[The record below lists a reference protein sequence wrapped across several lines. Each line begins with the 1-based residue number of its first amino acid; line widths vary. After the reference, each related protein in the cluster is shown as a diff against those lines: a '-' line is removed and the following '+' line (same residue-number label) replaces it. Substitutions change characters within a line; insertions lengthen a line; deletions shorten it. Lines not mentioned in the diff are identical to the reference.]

1 MNLVWGHKGPYFHAP
16 CQRDRFPSLL
26 DEMGE
31 DGDKLV
37 AHLGISNM
45 SEMGARLK
53 RGRKSTAVAE
63 QRAADCVKEE
73 CVPLHKMFCSSAQGL
88 RRGVDKYAQIP
99 KYDPYVDEEDQRE
112 LAQRYRKLLNRPNPT
127 PAQRQEGEPPYAGHC
142 QHCRRRGSNDVANDF
157 QGRLY
162 LQQAYLLGQ
171 INLMVLDGQ
180 QQQPQLQQQQQNN
193 EGLLNI
199 HRNRNHG

>member
-16 CQRDRFPSLL
+16 CQRDRFPSVL
-26 DEMGE
+26 DELGE

-45 SEMGARLK
+45 SDMGARLK
-53 RGRKSTAVAE
+53 RGRKHTTVAE
-63 QRAADCVKEE
+63 QRAADIVKESR
-73 CVPLHKMFCSSAQGL
+73 VPLQKMFCSSAQGM
-88 RRGVDKYAQIP
+88 RRGVDKYTQIP

-127 PAQRQEGEPPYAGHC
+127 PAQRQVGEPPYTGNC

-180 QQQPQLQQQQQNN
+180 HQQQQQQHQQQQND
-193 EGLLNI
+193 GPLNI